1 MSVNKKI
8 VSDVAHHT
16 EAELLNDIALPINR
30 CNVPA
35 RVLAS
40 LAFQQHPVPLQI
52 DAIHNR
58 HPDLFDALSKAS
70 DHDNRADYFREFM
83 AFRFR
88 LPEGKYKERW
98 KDDPPPR
105 PKINYRRLLLGW
117 LFDSDNSQGAA
128 WRAWVESRFG
138 LLTRFHGEPIPG
150 HDSIEYMRFRQA
162 CAKAMYH
169 TNELETQLDFL
180 YSYCQIELRHYHPN
194 ETHLKLYRGCNELPE
209 HIINGKPVKLF
220 NNLNSFTS
228 NPDAALSFGTKVVS
242 VQVPLEK
249 IACFDSLLPRALTG
263 EQEYMVLGGLYEVTD
278 EKI

>member
-1 MSVNKKI
+1 MSLNI
-8 VSDVAHHT
+8 NQDSQNIQT
-16 EAELLNDIALPINR
+16 IEAELLNEIALPINR
-30 CNVPA
+30 CNVPPKI
-35 RVLAS
+35 LAS
-40 LAFQQHPVPLQI
+40 LAFQKYPIPLKI

-58 HPDLFDALSKAS
+58 HPDLFEALENAS
-70 DHDNRADYFREFM
+70 DHENRADYFREFM

-138 LLTRFHGEPIPG
+138 LLTRFHGEPIPS
-150 HDSIEYMRFRQA
+150 HDSLQYMRFRRA
-162 CAKAMYH
+162 CAKAMYN
-169 TNELETQLDFL
+169 TNELETQLDLL

-194 ETHLKLYRGCNELPE
+194 ETHLTLYRGCDELPE
-209 HIINGKPVKLF
+209 HIIDGKPVKLF

-263 EQEYMVLGGLYEVTD
+263 EQEYMVLGGLYEVQD

>member
-105 PKINYRRLLLGW
+105 PKLITADCSLVGYSIPITVRGRPGGLG
-117 LFDSDNSQGAA
+117 
-128 WRAWVESRFG
+128 
-138 LLTRFHGEPIPG
+138 
-150 HDSIEYMRFRQA
+150 
-162 CAKAMYH
+162 
-169 TNELETQLDFL
+169 
-180 YSYCQIELRHYHPN
+180 
-194 ETHLKLYRGCNELPE
+194 
-209 HIINGKPVKLF
+209 
-220 NNLNSFTS
+220 LN
-228 NPDAALSFGTKVVS
+228 
-242 VQVPLEK
+242 
-249 IACFDSLLPRALTG
+249 RALACLPVF
-263 EQEYMVLGGLYEVTD
+263 MVSLFRAMTA
-278 EKI
+278 

>member
-1 MSVNKKI
+1 
-8 VSDVAHHT
+8 
-16 EAELLNDIALPINR
+16 
-30 CNVPA
+30 
-35 RVLAS
+35 
-40 LAFQQHPVPLQI
+40 
-52 DAIHNR
+52 
-58 HPDLFDALSKAS
+58 
-70 DHDNRADYFREFM
+70 
-83 AFRFR
+83 
-88 LPEGKYKERW
+88 
-98 KDDPPPR
+98 
-105 PKINYRRLLLGW
+105 
-117 LFDSDNSQGAA
+117 
-128 WRAWVESRFG
+128 
-138 LLTRFHGEPIPG
+138 
-150 HDSIEYMRFRQA
+150 
-162 CAKAMYH
+162 MYH